1 MDTRF
6 TYSFALFPM
15 EFSKSFAHL
24 ASVQIHSEG
33 GGLPHSLMSGESGG
47 TSDRGIGV
55 VFQ

>member
-47 TSDRGIGV
+47 DV
-55 VFQ
+55 